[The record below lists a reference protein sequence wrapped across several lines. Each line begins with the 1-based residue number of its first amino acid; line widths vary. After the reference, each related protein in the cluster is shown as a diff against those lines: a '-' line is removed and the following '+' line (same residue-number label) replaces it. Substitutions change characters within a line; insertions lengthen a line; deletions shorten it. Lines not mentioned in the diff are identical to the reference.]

1 MPASQKSPLGAR
13 GAWANGM
20 EMWEKLICLVCG
32 EKWLKLDRSEVW
44 ADTQTAVRGH
54 CEIGVQASLGV
65 QA

>member
-1 MPASQKSPLGAR
+1 
-13 GAWANGM
+13 M

-32 EKWLKLDRSEVW
+32 EKWLKLDQSEVW